1 MAVDAGVYGFLIG
14 AKDYL
19 FGGAVLMLN
28 KMNLWKNQNNNSSS
42 LRDRILQ
49 IKDHDVP
56 SHVAIIMDGNGRW
69 AKKRA
74 LPRVAGHHEG
84 MKVVRKITKLANEL
98 GVKTLTV
105 YAFSTENWKRP
116 KMEVDFLMKLP
127 EEFLGTFLPELI
139 EENVRVDM
147 IGYMD
152 KLPEHTR
159 NAVGKAM
166 EDTKENTGLILNF
179 ALNYGSRAEI
189 LDGVKSVLLDVKSGI
204 INENEL
210 TEEVFSSYLMTKDL
224 NDPDLLIRTSGEIRL
239 SNFMLWQLAYTE
251 FWFTDVLWPDFN
263 EEHFVEA
270 IEAFQ
275 SRQRRF
281 GGV

>member
-1 MAVDAGVYGFLIG
+1 MAVDTGVYGFLIG

-28 KMNLWKNQNNNSSS
+28 KMNLWKNQKNNSSS

-189 LDGVKSVLLDVKSGI
+189 IDGVKGVLIDVKSGI